1 MSTSPAPPGSE
12 SALAAAIAWINS
24 LLLGSLATGL
34 CVLAVSLVGLLMLM
48 GQAPIR
54 HGMRVILGCFVL
66 FGAPVIAAGLAGAWQ
81 SVSPAAPEPI
91 VFIPEKTREP
101 LPPADYDPYAGASL
115 RRE

>member
-1 MSTSPAPPGSE
+1 MNSAVVPSGSE
-12 SALAAAIAWINS
+12 SSLAQAIDWINN

-34 CVLAVSLVGLLMLM
+34 CVLAVSLVGLLMLT
-48 GQAPIR
+48 GQMPIR

-66 FGAPVIAAGLAGAWQ
+66 LGAPVIAAGLAGAWQ
-81 SVSPAAPEPI
+81 SASPAAPEPM
-91 VFIPEKTREP
+91 VFVPADSREA